1 MNQQGRSKTLN
12 LLVSINQ
19 YVVSREGLKKIL
31 KSHLGS
37 VGTITVIDSLAC
49 DRGLEIGS
57 VYAIN
62 LLFLLN
68 NPGSNC
74 QKCCPINVH
83 PVTYFLKHMSS
94 PWHLAFSSD
103 KTCKKLQKQFDLT
116 RPHLGSFQVASSPVL
131 YLIILSQKKNDF
143 IILFFALSYSF

>member
-1 MNQQGRSKTLN
+1 M
-12 LLVSINQ
+12 
-19 YVVSREGLKKIL
+19 
-31 KSHLGS
+31 
-37 VGTITVIDSLAC
+37 IDSLAC

-103 KTCKKLQKQFDLT
+103 KKCKKLQKQFDLT